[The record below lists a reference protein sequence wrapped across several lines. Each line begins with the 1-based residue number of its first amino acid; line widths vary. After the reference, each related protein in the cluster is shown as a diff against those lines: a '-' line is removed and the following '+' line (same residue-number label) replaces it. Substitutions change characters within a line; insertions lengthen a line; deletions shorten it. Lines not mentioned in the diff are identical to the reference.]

1 MGRIKSAWEIA
12 LEKTESIEV
21 DENKIRHS
29 ANIDAIRRKAGAYL
43 LSDEDTEENTKRE
56 LSKYEKD
63 DLKEALG
70 QTIINS
76 LTLPQTDLGSKGG

>member
-43 LSDEDTEENTKRE
+43 LSDEDTEESTKTE
-56 LSKYEKD
+56 LSKQQK
-63 DLKEALG
+63 K
-70 QTIINS
+70 S
-76 LTLPQTDLGSKGG
+76 LIRCLCDQVMYWAART

>member
-21 DENKIRHS
+21 DENKIRHN

-43 LSDEDTEENTKRE
+43 LSDEDTEESTKTE
-56 LSKYEKD
+56 
-63 DLKEALG
+63 
-70 QTIINS
+70 
-76 LTLPQTDLGSKGG
+76 